1 MGHAL
6 PRLSSCVIL
15 TALRAKPDHEPPDG
29 HEFFWAKRQEALKF
43 LGGFYAF
50 LGGAIEAMDAQ
61 LGGADAVQDSALDQL
76 IGCAAREL
84 FEEAG
89 LLFVQGQGMLC
100 ADEEPLASVRAIAQ
114 RGQPEALYAYMQ
126 REGLSLDRARYKPI
140 GRWVTPSWSPLR
152 FETEFFQVQLN
163 EQERE
168 RASAL
173 PQWVQS
179 QELERGEWM
188 SAQEALGLALKL
200 KRFVSAPTM
209 AFIHHIAQSERSALT
224 VLDQED
230 LDDVLQH
237 HWIAADTYM
246 VAMKSPTL
254 APATHTNS
262 YIVAGQERFIVID
275 PGSAKP
281 KELEALFTVIDA
293 LIAQGLKFEAIALTH
308 HHIDHVCGVP
318 SVRARYPEAAVW
330 AHELTA
336 QALIEGAPFEFLSD
350 GQRLDL
356 GQREIKCV
364 WTPGHAPGHL
374 AFWDA
379 RLRLCISGDLIASQG
394 TILIRPPEGK
404 MHEYMTS
411 LAYVRDELKPVAL
424 CPAHGWMIVNP
435 ALALTHYIE
444 HRQQREDKV
453 LQALRDRPGLNAP
466 GDLLSQ
472 VYGDVPRSVWPI
484 ALMSLSAHLEHLCW
498 LGLATMQGGAYQ
510 AA

>member
-1 MGHAL
+1 MSHAL

-15 TALRAKPDHEPPDG
+15 TAASDAHRDELD
-29 HEFFWAKRQEALKF
+29 FFWAKRQEALKF

-50 LGGAIEAMDAQ
+50 LGGAVEALDAQ
-61 LGGADAVQDSALDQL
+61 LGGAAGGDTGALAQL
-76 IGCAAREL
+76 VGCAAREL

-89 LLFVQGQGMLC
+89 LLFVQGHGMMC
-100 ADEEPLASVRAIAQ
+100 ADEEPLASVRALAQ
-114 RGQPEALYAYMQ
+114 RGQPEALYEHLL
-126 REGLSLDRARYKPI
+126 REGLSLDAARYRPI

-152 FETEFFQVQLN
+152 FETEFFQVHLDA
-163 EQERE
+163 QERA
-168 RASAL
+168 RAQAL
-173 PQWVQS
+173 PSWVQS
-179 QELERGEWM
+179 QELELAEWIG
-188 SAQEALGLALKL
+188 AQAALAYAHEL

-209 AFIHHIAQSERSALT
+209 AFIHHLAQTKRHALA

-230 LDDVLQH
+230 LDDVLLH

-246 VAMKSPTL
+246 VAMESPTL

-262 YIVAGQERFIVID
+262 YIVAGSSSFIVID
-275 PGSAKP
+275 PGSAKQT
-281 KELEALFTVIDA
+281 ELDALFVVIDA
-293 LIAQGLKFEAIALTH
+293 LIARGLKLEAIALTH
-308 HHIDHVCGVP
+308 HHIDHVCGVER
-318 SVRARYPEAAVW
+318 VRERYPEVAVW

-336 QALIEGAPFEFLSD
+336 QAWPQGAPFELLTP
-350 GQRLDL
+350 GARIAL
-356 GQREIKCV
+356 GERELTCV

-374 AFWDA
+374 AFWDE

-404 MHEYMTS
+404 MHEYMAS

-435 ALALTHYIE
+435 AQALTDYIQ

-453 LQALRDRPGLNAP
+453 LQALRARPGLNAP
-466 GDLLSQ
+466 GELLAE
-472 VYGDVPRSVWPI
+472 VYGDVPQSVWPI

-498 LGLATMQGGAYQ
+498 LKLATAQDGRYQ